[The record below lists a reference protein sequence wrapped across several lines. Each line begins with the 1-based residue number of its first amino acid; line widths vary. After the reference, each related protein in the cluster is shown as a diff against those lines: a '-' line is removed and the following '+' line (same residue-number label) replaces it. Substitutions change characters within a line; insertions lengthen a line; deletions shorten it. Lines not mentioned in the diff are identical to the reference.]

1 MFIKYGIKKHL
12 TNLKNKGEMH
22 FCPCKQYRE
31 FEEKQNQK
39 GIGDKNDG
47 GLYAMAEYSWVTF
60 PDGSSVVLHN
70 TYTSVIIES
79 ALKTPVFCLRI
90 SENQY
95 ITKSDREILH
105 DQFPEYTHALLIR
118 DENAFLK
125 QVRYR
130 FRSKAFAHEVFYQD
144 QYFVD
149 FIEFLKSGKSRMNF
163 YQPKPK
169 EKEYFGT
176 MTLKPIDGKEEQF
189 RIDNS
194 NYYRTMFR
202 KATFFS
208 DQQEFRIVLPYER
221 IDNGQNYQIGPIQSE
236 LVNIDDLIN
245 DK

>member
-1 MFIKYGIKKHL
+1 
-12 TNLKNKGEMH
+12 
-22 FCPCKQYRE
+22 
-31 FEEKQNQK
+31 
-39 GIGDKNDG
+39 
-47 GLYAMAEYSWVTF
+47 
-60 PDGSSVVLHN
+60 
-70 TYTSVIIES
+70 
-79 ALKTPVFCLRI
+79 
-90 SENQY
+90 
-95 ITKSDREILH
+95 
-105 DQFPEYTHALLIR
+105 
-118 DENAFLK
+118 
-125 QVRYR
+125 
-130 FRSKAFAHEVFYQD
+130 
-144 QYFVD
+144 
-149 FIEFLKSGKSRMNF
+149 MNF